1 MAKRREIN
9 ATLRHT
15 TKLPPITGNCL
26 PSENTFQKCGGGKFP
41 SYYLRLPRI
50 NGHSP
55 VQSES
60 PLTFRER
67 EEKEQFFLIIDEK
80 PLRPLRQHVK
90 KPTVKKNYKMD
101 PMIGL
106 NKQDDASMHSWYASK
121 DNTSF
126 KDFKTARFLQ
136 RQVHSLQRSL
146 KPGRLYQ
153 NCNGKMPYEELLLL
167 NENAYQA
174 TSPTERGK
182 KWMDIKD
189 FNEKINWLNCHEAKD
204 RDLTP
209 FNVFLENHKVKIKN
223 AVKKISPR

>member
-9 ATLRHT
+9 ATRRHT

-26 PSENTFQKCGGGKFP
+26 PSENTFQKYGGGKFP
-41 SYYLRLPRI
+41 SHYLRLPRI

-60 PLTFRER
+60 PLAFRER

-80 PLRPLRQHVK
+80 PLRPLRQDVK
-90 KPTVKKNYKMD
+90 KPAEKRNYNMN

-106 NKQDDASMHSWYASK
+106 NKEDDANMHSWYASK

-126 KDFKTARFLQ
+126 KDFKTTRFLQ
-136 RQVHSLQRSL
+136 RQLHSLQRSL

-153 NCNGKMPYEELLLL
+153 NCEGKMPYEQLLLL
-167 NENAYQA
+167 NENEYKA
-174 TSPTERGK
+174 TSTTVRGE
-182 KWMDIKD
+182 KWIDIKD
-189 FNEKINWLNCHEAKD
+189 FNE
-204 RDLTP
+204 
-209 FNVFLENHKVKIKN
+209 
-223 AVKKISPR
+223 